1 MNSRFQ
7 SKTQWQ
13 MFVLSSGRHVGVPP
27 DGHQHGGS
35 TQSSMTLGKSIL
47 QVSLKRKIM
56 LTWILVKIL
65 GYLSHFVSQI
75 LEYIYWTV
83 LIFFLWWRDSEN
95 TYQPETLLSLGEV
108 TRTSQFGSW
117 YMPTVLTRQRKNCY
131 LTVIANEWGADG
143 KEFCYMAESAS
154 GKDKANPVFLLAT
167 QAILVLS
174 GYLALVP

>member
-13 MFVLSSGRHVGVPP
+13 MFVLSSGRHVGVHP

-35 TQSSMTLGKSIL
+35 TQSSITLGKSIL
-47 QVSLKRKIM
+47 RVSLKRKIV

-117 YMPTVLTRQRKNCY
+117 YMPPVLTRQKKNCY
-131 LTVIANEWGADG
+131 PTVIANEWGADV
-143 KEFCYMAESAS
+143 KEFYYMAESAS
-154 GKDKANPVFLLAT
+154 GQDKANPVFLLAT
-167 QAILVLS
+167 QAILALS